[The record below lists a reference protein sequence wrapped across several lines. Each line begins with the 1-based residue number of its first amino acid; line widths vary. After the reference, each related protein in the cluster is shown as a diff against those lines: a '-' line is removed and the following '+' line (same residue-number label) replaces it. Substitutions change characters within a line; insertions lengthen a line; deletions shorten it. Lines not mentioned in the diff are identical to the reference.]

1 MEARASHFFQRPS
14 EAVGKQLSTLT
25 LASLVIIQVIPREAG
40 DAAGTNVG
48 QNQTGVTGGAGEG
61 SSALAAS
68 AGRMASYGGKRETTK
83 TMNPD
88 ALLVMLSV
96 LSCEETKLHVC
107 LWQSFQLRLTE
118 TNNAT

>member
-1 MEARASHFFQRPS
+1 MEARASHSFQRPS
-14 EAVGKQLSTLT
+14 GAAERHLSTLT

-61 SSALAAS
+61 SSILTAS

-83 TMNPD
+83 AMNPD

-96 LSCEETKLHVC
+96 PSCGRA
-107 LWQSFQLRLTE
+107 SS
-118 TNNAT
+118 